1 MEIKVKGAK
10 NILSSLP
17 KAPTTGYDPR
27 KQTEGYLR
35 RLEGAGVD
43 VEKATDPRGPVEKL
57 LNLRPNQNILFDI
70 FEVINRPQQALFTAW
85 KAGQEGGN
93 IGEAFLR
100 GLSGQ
105 EQTQFKEILVNYGFE
120 DDPDK
125 NYELVDILGF
135 AGDVFL
141 DPVDWA
147 ILPVTASI
155 SGIGT
160 IADAAKIVKSKR
172 ISDKVLEAG
181 KTFKGLRLKN
191 ADDIT
196 KITQEGLKAKRLI
209 DAGNTSKKAQNAL
222 SRFEKLQELVK
233 ISVEG
238 EKVLGRASA
247 LGMSARGAKRGIVKL
262 AGLTDEV
269 ATKGLMAVDRLN
281 GITFKDE
288 TVRSFRELILDTG
301 KEKKSWTLGYY
312 TLKDSLGGMFDIA
325 SKIPENILTAIRKQ
339 SGGESLTRKALAN
352 SNEKV
357 KKTILKAAEAGTGGT
372 SIEQVGRNLLNF
384 FEYFNRKTPGKVRKL
399 SLEEIITSGSPMSQK
414 VFNSISKTLKKFGV
428 DLSDD
433 AISASITVAGKGGTK
448 RYTLSKD
455 LSEKIAD
462 EILST
467 NPNLANK
474 LFSRSN
480 FYTKE
485 ARQALEALGK
495 DEAFMKVFN
504 EVSPEIEKMQK
515 ALAVFQESGKLQNFT
530 EAGYARHVY
539 NTNLEAFEQLAK
551 QSGDEV
557 LKEVGKIAEGIR
569 YGNTK
574 AVASRKWQ
582 MSTLEANTIF
592 KEQMLAKLND
602 PLVELSDEARKI
614 LTDVSQQNLFVET
627 LQASM
632 DDWITEIPKLV
643 KDANIIDEVLVK
655 SIVTRSADGALTIGP
670 SDIIHINYAGAKE
683 TLPRGFVK
691 IDMGEFRKKLK
702 ELIKVNDSPEMAKLF
717 QELGEKGALQNAG
730 VAIDKHV
737 YSMISKYMVQPGDM
751 GIMLRIVDAANNQFK
766 KLKLLSAGFH
776 VRNIVGNFTNAMLV
790 GMPAEKIPLYF
801 KKADDVI
808 RRGQKLV
815 DTVLA
820 SGGDLSKLTA
830 KDRSAYQ
837 LYKRFIEEGF
847 GNISSDLYD
856 LSADV
861 IGKKADIFTA
871 KGLKEKT
878 DSILQLNNSANEF
891 FDMRYRMG
899 LYMYAGENANI
910 ARNIGL
916 QSPGDVVRRAL
927 FDPKATS
934 RAERETIKRIVPF
947 YTFAKKNLAYQ
958 MRNIFDNPSAYNRV
972 QKGVRGLWNL
982 EGISV
987 DDIENYKKENF
998 WVPVPGMTKDGK
1010 YTAIKTNL
1018 PLGDI
1023 AEWLES
1029 PLVKGISSLTP
1040 MVRAP
1045 FEVATGVQTFT
1056 GRPIQ
1061 DFEGQKG
1068 YLFPNIPR
1076 NLEYLVGQTG
1086 LDVPFAA
1093 LRNVVR
1099 TSARLAGLDQEED
1112 ATLGTSVP
1120 SAFSEGDLERA
1131 QRARDYDELSRI
1143 RDLFSYYKQELGEIP
1158 TVAEIENKNQNQIQV
1173 KSRLDGLL
1181 KTK

>member
-10 NILSSLP
+10 NVLQGLP
-17 KAPTTGYDPR
+17 KAPKTGYDP
-27 KQTEGYLR
+27 KSQTAGYLR

-43 VEKATDPRGPVEKL
+43 VKEAADPRGPVEKL
-57 LNLRPNQNILFDI
+57 LNLRPNQNVLFDI
-70 FEVINRPQQALFTAW
+70 FEVINRPQQALFNAF

-93 IGEAFLR
+93 IGEAFVR

-105 EQTQFKEILVNYGFE
+105 EETRFKEILVNFGMQ

-125 NYELVDILGF
+125 NYELIDILGF

-160 IADAAKIVKSKR
+160 IADAARIVKNGK
-172 ISDKVLEAG
+172 IADKVLEAG
-181 KTFKGLRLKN
+181 KTFKGLRLSG

-209 DAGNTSKKAQNAL
+209 DAGNKTKKAQNAL

-233 ISVEG
+233 ISVDG

-269 ATKGLMAVDRLN
+269 ATRGLMSVDKLN
-281 GITFKDE
+281 RITFKDPTRRTYKE
-288 TVRSFRELILDTG
+288 LLLATGTNEKSF
-301 KEKKSWTLGYY
+301 TLGYY
-312 TLKDSLGGMFDIA
+312 SLKDTLGGMFDIA
-325 SKIPENILTAIRKQ
+325 SKIPDNILAVIRKQ
-339 SGGESLTRKALAN
+339 SGGQSLTAKALTN
-352 SNEKV
+352 SNKKV
-357 KKTILKAAEAGTGGT
+357 KQVILQAVETGTGGT
-372 SIEQVGRNLLNF
+372 TIEQVGGNLLNF
-384 FEYFNRKTPGKVRKL
+384 FEYFNRKGSKLRKL
-399 SLEEIITSGSPMSQK
+399 SLEEIITSGAPMSQR
-414 VFNSISKTLKKFGV
+414 VFNSVTKTLKKFGV
-428 DLSDD
+428 DLTDD
-433 AISASITVAGKGGTK
+433 AIGAGIIIAGKGGTK
-448 RYTLSKD
+448 RFTLTKE
-455 LSEKIAD
+455 LSEKIAT
-462 EILST
+462 ETLSKNT
-467 NPNLANK
+467 NLANK
-474 LFSRSN
+474 LFSRST

-495 DEAFMKVFN
+495 DEAFMKLFN
-504 EVSPEIEKMQK
+504 QVSPEIEKMQQ
-515 ALAVFQESGKLQNFT
+515 ALAIFQESGKLANFT
-530 EAGYARHVY
+530 ESGYARHVY
-539 NTNLEAFEQLAK
+539 NTNLEAFERLAK
-551 QSGDEV
+551 ESGEEV
-557 LKEVGKIAEGIR
+557 LEQFGKVAEGIR

-592 KEQMLAKLND
+592 KENVLTKLND

-614 LTDVSQQNLFVET
+614 LMDVSQQNLFVET

-655 SIVTRSADGALTIGP
+655 SIVTTSADGSLTIGA
-670 SDIIHINYAGAKE
+670 SDIIHINYIGAKE

-702 ELIKVNDSPEMAKLF
+702 ELTKVIDSPQMDKLLK
-717 QELGEKGALQNAG
+717 ELGEKGTLQGAG

-737 YSMISKYMVQPGDM
+737 YSMISKYMVKPDDVGR
-751 GIMLRIVDAANNQFK
+751 MLRILDFSNNQFK

-776 VRNIVGNFTNAMLV
+776 IRNIVGNFSNAMLV
-790 GMPAEKIPLYF
+790 GMPAEKIPFYF

-808 RRGQKLV
+808 QRGQKLV
-815 DTVLA
+815 DTVL
-820 SGGDLSKLTA
+820 STGGDLSKLTA

-837 LYKRFIEEGF
+837 MYKRFIEEGF
-847 GNISSDLYD
+847 GNISSEIYD
-856 LSADV
+856 ISADV
-861 IGKKADIFTA
+861 IGKNADIFTT
-871 KGLKEKT
+871 KGLKEKV
-878 DSILQLNNSANEF
+878 DSVLQLNNTVNEY

-899 LYMYAGENANI
+899 LYMYAGDNVNI

-916 QSPGDVVRRAL
+916 QTPGDVVRRAL
-927 FDPKATS
+927 FDPKAS
-934 RAERETIKRIVPF
+934 SKMERETIKRIVPF

-972 QKGVRGLWNL
+972 QKGVRGLWDL

-987 DDIENYKKENF
+987 DDIEEYKKQNF
-998 WVPVPGMTKDGK
+998 WVPVPFMTKDGK

-1018 PLGDI
+1018 PLGDL

-1040 MVRAP
+1040 AVRAP

-1061 DFEGQKG
+1061 DFPGQRG

-1076 NLEYLVGQTG
+1076 NLEYAVGQTG
-1086 LDVPFAA
+1086 VDVPFAA

-1099 TSARLAGLDQEED
+1099 TSARLAGLDQEE
-1112 ATLGTSVP
+1112 ATLGGSVP
-1120 SAFSEGDLERA
+1120 SGFSEGSLERA
-1131 QRARDYDELSRI
+1131 QRARDFDELSRI

-1158 TVAEIENKNQNQIQV
+1158 TVAEIENKNNNQIKI

-1181 KTK
+1181 QTK